1 MSLATS
7 QKHENTYKY
16 CLRLLREFWDWIIL
30 EMFLLS
36 FLGLLILLEIFL
48 YFSASSQRVGQELAA
63 SISLLLVALI
73 ISKTS

>member
-48 YFSASSQRVGQELAA
+48 YFSASSQRDRLR
-63 SISLLLVALI
+63 ISCFYFIA
-73 ISKTS
+73 ISSSNYF